1 MHLLKDQCTNTQTV
15 DTATNTNINTQWQT
29 YTHNTVFEYISI
41 LTAVLSKLYV
51 FTPQAP
57 PSLSRKQNLLVNV
70 AVDVQ
75 RSVFVLHS
83 TSHLAPP
90 MANWIFK
97 RFPFD
102 HSLRPN

>member
-1 MHLLKDQCTNTQTV
+1 MYTHVNTQM
-15 DTATNTNINTQWQT
+15 QT

-41 LTAVLSKLYV
+41 LTAVLSKPYV
-51 FTPQAP
+51 LTLRALS
-57 PSLSRKQNLLVNV
+57 SLSRKQNLLVNIP
-70 AVDVQ
+70 VDVQ

-83 TSHLAPP
+83 TSRLAPP

-102 HSLRPN
+102 HSLHPN